1 MKATVRA
8 ILGGLLAIGLLL
20 VLGWLGWFVT
30 GGILWEAELVVALTL
45 LFLIRLRA
53 HWRPQGTVAE
63 DHVVEVAQGRRRAH
77 WRTTPQPLQVLR
89 AVARKCSR
97 RFEFIIFALLAAA
110 VLYQVV
116 VPPVVGLADN
126 GDFEGVMSPA
136 GLEYIVPSSGDD
148 PEFINRYFLSNQPHS
163 FAAGYISSELVFVES
178 ASLLST
184 SVSADKIFD
193 LRTLG
198 AFHAAAF
205 LAVLLLVLN
214 ATRYLPKVSRWVSVI
229 MLLVVFTDVG
239 YVAYFNS
246 FYREPAAL
254 IFLVLTIAC
263 AIHLICTPK
272 AHLSLLLGYFAAAAL
287 FVTAQPQYA
296 PQGALLAV
304 FGLIL
309 TRRWWRWWPDRH
321 SKRKPWWRFK
331 RRRQQRLGAVGM
343 ALTFCLIGPWSYFWQ
358 PDPPREATLHNLV
371 FSDLLV
377 RSPAPEA
384 DLNYLGL
391 DPGLDKWIGSE
402 AFDEEDEPL
411 SDPAF
416 KENFFAKVTPASLIN
431 FYATHPGMAIG
442 TLDRAAKQGLSLRP
456 AYLGNF
462 EEASGFSPLAQIYAF
477 DGWSNVRESFPS
489 KSLAGF
495 LVVFGLAMVASIRIR
510 RQCATLQ
517 GRMLAELFILLLVMA
532 AVEFVVACL
541 SGGALDLV
549 KNLFAFNLLVDIGAI
564 MAVSYAAKWWTDII
578 N

>member
-1 MKATVRA
+1 MRVTARV

-20 VLGWLGWFVT
+20 AVGWLGRLLT
-30 GGILWEAELVVALTL
+30 GQILWEAELVAALTL

-53 HWRPQGTVAE
+53 HWRPQGAVAE
-63 DHVVEVAQGRRRAH
+63 DHVVKLVQGRRRAR

-89 AVARKCSR
+89 ALACKCSR
-97 RFEFIIFALLAAA
+97 RFEFIVFALLAAA
-110 VLYQVV
+110 VLYQVL

-126 GDFEGVMSPA
+126 GDFEWVVNSA
-136 GLEYIVPSSGDD
+136 GLEYIVPSSGDES
-148 PEFINRYFLSNQPHS
+148 EFINRYFLANQPHS
-163 FAAGYISSELVFVES
+163 FAAGYISSELVFVKS
-178 ASLLST
+178 ASLLET
-184 SVSADKIFD
+184 SVSADEIFD
-193 LRTLG
+193 LRVLG

-214 ATRYLPKVSRWVSVI
+214 ATRYLPKVARWVSAI

-246 FYREPAAL
+246 FYREPASL

-263 AIHLICTPK
+263 AVHYICAPK
-272 AHLSLLLGYFAAAAL
+272 ANLPLLLAYFAAAAL
-287 FVTAQPQYA
+287 FVTAQPQHA
-296 PQGALLAV
+296 PQGALLAA
-304 FGLIL
+304 FGLLL
-309 TRRWWRWWPDRH
+309 TRRWWRWWPNRH
-321 SKRKPWWRFK
+321 SKREPWWRFK
-331 RRRQQRLGAVGM
+331 RRRQQRLGAVAM

-358 PDPPREATLHNLV
+358 PNPPREAALYNHV

-377 RSPAPEA
+377 HSPAPEA

-391 DPGLDKWIGSE
+391 DPSLDKWIGSE

-411 SDPAF
+411 RDPAF
-416 KENFFAKVTPASLIN
+416 KENFFGKVTSAGLIK
-431 FYATHPGMAIG
+431 FYATHPGTAIG
-442 TLDRAAKQGLSLRP
+442 VLDRAAKQGLSLRP

-462 EEASGFSPLAQIYAF
+462 EKASGLSPAAQSHAF
-477 DGWSNVRESFPS
+477 DAWSNARESFPS

-495 LVVFGLAMVASIRIR
+495 LVVFGLAMRAGIGVWR
-510 RQCATLQ
+510 RCATLQ

-541 SGGALDLV
+541 SGGALDIV

-564 MAVSYAAKWWTDII
+564 MAASYAAKWWSDIVK
-578 N
+578 